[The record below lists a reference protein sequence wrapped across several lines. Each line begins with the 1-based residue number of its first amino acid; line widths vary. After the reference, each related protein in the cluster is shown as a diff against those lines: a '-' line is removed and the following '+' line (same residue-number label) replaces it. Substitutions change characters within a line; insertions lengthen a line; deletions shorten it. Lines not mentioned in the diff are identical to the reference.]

1 MKRIL
6 VTGGAGFIGSA
17 LIRYIIQTQEDV
29 VVNLD
34 KLTYAGSLDRLEGLE
49 SSPRYFFEKVDI
61 SDHSK
66 IELIFNQYQ
75 PQAVINLAAETH
87 VDRSIDKPSDFIWT
101 NIIGTHT
108 LLEVSTRYW
117 QSLSAPEQKA
127 FRFIQVSTDEV
138 FGDIEQA
145 RRLSKEGDAYRP
157 SSPYAASK
165 ASADHLVMAWH
176 RTYGLPAIVT
186 YCSNNYGL
194 FQFPEK
200 LIPLMILNA
209 LEGKPLPVYGD
220 GEQVRDWIYVEDH
233 VRALSLI
240 LQKGRVGEQYN
251 ISANQQIKNIELINL
266 LCARLEQIVGGG
278 RNYGKLITFVPDR
291 PGHDRC
297 YGLDSSKIRSELGWQ
312 TAETLE
318 SGITKTIKWYLAN
331 QHRYSNYS
339 RSRLGLGGLV

>member
-1 MKRIL
+1 
-6 VTGGAGFIGSA
+6 
-17 LIRYIIQTQEDV
+17 
-29 VVNLD
+29 
-34 KLTYAGSLDRLEGLE
+34 
-49 SSPRYFFEKVDI
+49 
-61 SDHSK
+61 
-66 IELIFNQYQ
+66 
-75 PQAVINLAAETH
+75 
-87 VDRSIDKPSDFIWT
+87 
-101 NIIGTHT
+101 
-108 LLEVSTRYW
+108 VSTRYW

-278 RNYGKLITFVPDR
+278 LKLWQAYNICT
-291 PGHDRC
+291 
-297 YGLDSSKIRSELGWQ
+297 RSPR
-312 TAETLE
+312 T
-318 SGITKTIKWYLAN
+318 
-331 QHRYSNYS
+331 
-339 RSRLGLGGLV
+339 

>member
-1 MKRIL
+1 VKRIL

-220 GEQVRDWIYVEDH
+220 GEQVRDWIYVEAVSYTH
-233 VRALSLI
+233 L
-240 LQKGRVGEQYN
+240 
-251 ISANQQIKNIELINL
+251 
-266 LCARLEQIVGGG
+266 
-278 RNYGKLITFVPDR
+278 
-291 PGHDRC
+291 
-297 YGLDSSKIRSELGWQ
+297 
-312 TAETLE
+312 TLP
-318 SGITKTIKWYLAN
+318 TKA
-331 QHRYSNYS
+331 
-339 RSRLGLGGLV
+339 